1 MPVRRPVLS
10 LRTVTSVLL
19 ALLALSGP
27 VAGRELAIGDSLA
40 VGLHDICKLE
50 GNGRI
55 GRRPATVLQVI
66 EQLPPGQLAGATVI
80 LSSGASNDPD
90 HADLALLQIAS
101 LKRAGA
107 HVVLLG
113 VGDGVK
119 NYDAVNRL
127 LIRIAAIT
135 GIPFVYGWHGVHPP
149 DYPAILAVAL
159 DSERR
164 LAARDAA
171 NKLGF

>member
-1 MPVRRPVLS
+1 VRRPALS
-10 LRTVTSVLL
+10 AHTIASAFV
-19 ALLALSGP
+19 ALLALSRP

-40 VGLHDICKLE
+40 VGLQDICKLE

-66 EQLPPGQLAGATVI
+66 EQLPPGQLSGATVI

-90 HADLALLQIAS
+90 HADLAFLQIAT

-107 HVVLLG
+107 RVVLLG
-113 VGDGVK
+113 VGDGVR
-119 NYDAVNRL
+119 NYEAVNRQ
-127 LIRIAAIT
+127 LIRIAAVT

-171 NKLGF
+171 NKFGF